1 MHRALILCVL
11 VLWSLPV
18 PRVAALQVM
27 LLPEGQEQPAA
38 APVELCHGERFRL
51 LVLAERGEKD
61 RHLYVLHAEGA
72 GKVQVLLPDKPERPL
87 LLREGIQR
95 IPEGKTP
102 EEDAFSLEDAG
113 GLEHLFLLASPT
125 PLTFAQAEEL
135 AAKALRDDREP
146 LRPPPR
152 VCATTAPKLAPPG
165 QLGRWRRLV
174 LQRGT
179 RAPAGLRPVH
189 LVIFHR

>member
-1 MHRALILCVL
+1 MLFCCALTLASVL
-11 VLWSLPV
+11 MSMRR
-18 PRVAALQVM
+18 PRVAIRSELWAFRASAS
-27 LLPEGQEQPAA
+27 AA
-38 APVELCHGERFRL
+38 
-51 LVLAERGEKD
+51 
-61 RHLYVLHAEGA
+61 
-72 GKVQVLLPDKPERPL
+72 
-87 LLREGIQR
+87 
-95 IPEGKTP
+95 
-102 EEDAFSLEDAG
+102 AFSLEDAG

-152 VCATTAPKLAPPG
+152 VCATTAPKLAPPA

-179 RAPAGLRPVH
+179 KAPAGLRPVH